1 MKKIKL
7 MIIAMLLMVFSITP
21 VYAAASSNKNLK
33 ELTVENHE
41 IYFYKDRI
49 KYKLL
54 LDEGENSLN
63 ITAVPDDEKAKV
75 EITGADDLK
84 ANDYT
89 VTIKVTAENG
99 NSKEYTIKGEFKEVI
114 EEEKDEGFFT
124 MLETKLNEMHLKP
137 IYFLY
142 LAGVIVLIIIINKT
156 IFAIK
161 GRKID
166 KTMDK
171 F

>member
-7 MIIAMLLMVFSITP
+7 MITALLLMVFTITP

-41 IYFYKDRI
+41 IYFYKDRTN
-49 KYKLL
+49 YKLL
-54 LDEGENSLN
+54 LDEGENTLK
-63 ITAVPDDEKAKV
+63 ITAIPEDEKAKV

-84 ANDYT
+84 ENNYT
-89 VTIKVTAENG
+89 VTVKVTAENG

-114 EEEKDEGFFT
+114 EEEKEEGFFE
-124 MLETKLNEMHLKP
+124 MLETKLNDMHIKP
-137 IYFLY
+137 IYFAY
-142 LAGVIVLIIIINKT
+142 LAGFVVLIFIINKT
-156 IFAIK
+156 VGAIR

>member
-1 MKKIKL
+1 MKKVKL
-7 MIIAMLLMVFSITP
+7 MITALLLLVFTITP

-41 IYFYKDRI
+41 IYFYKERTN
-49 KYKLL
+49 YKLL

-63 ITAVPDDEKAKV
+63 ITAIADDEKAKV
-75 EITGADDLK
+75 EVTGADDLK
-84 ANDYT
+84 ENNYT

-114 EEEKDEGFFT
+114 EEEKEEGFFE

-137 IYFLY
+137 IYFVY
-142 LAGVIVLIIIINKT
+142 LAGFIVLIVIINKSVG
-156 IFAIK
+156 AIR